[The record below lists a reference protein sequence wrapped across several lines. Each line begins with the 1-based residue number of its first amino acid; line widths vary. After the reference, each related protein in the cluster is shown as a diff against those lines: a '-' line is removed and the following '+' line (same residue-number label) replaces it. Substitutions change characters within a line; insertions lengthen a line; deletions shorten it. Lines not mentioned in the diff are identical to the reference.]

1 MGDFSVW
8 SGLPRNR
15 TELFIEPKEIMLE
28 GVETAPHPVLRIHRK
43 SLLARK
49 QPFERQSKDKSSHWG
64 IGN

>member
-1 MGDFSVW
+1 
-8 SGLPRNR
+8 
-15 TELFIEPKEIMLE
+15 MLE